1 MFLYQDKSFSAWHLR
16 NVCLWTLGT
25 GTIPFNEKTVKI
37 VRKLVNQK
45 SITFYLAGLLE
56 LVNSVSMGKP
66 KVYSSETFP
75 VHMHIHTT

>member
-45 SITFYLAGLLE
+45 SITFYLA
-56 LVNSVSMGKP
+56 S
-66 KVYSSETFP
+66 
-75 VHMHIHTT
+75 